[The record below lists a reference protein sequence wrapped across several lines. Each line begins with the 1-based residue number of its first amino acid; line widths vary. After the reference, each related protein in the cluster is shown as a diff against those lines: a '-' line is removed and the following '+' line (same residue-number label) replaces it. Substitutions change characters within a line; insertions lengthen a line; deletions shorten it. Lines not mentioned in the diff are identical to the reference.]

1 MMGAHCS
8 TIHVLAFE
16 SMHSRLKFSL
26 PELPLLLGQVW
37 VVQEKELGTFC
48 WLMQMLHFQS
58 NCQWSLC
65 LTLLV
70 CTKISSTP
78 LYTPV
83 ESCLSQQRHC
93 AAPEE
98 ARKFIWPLSS
108 GLGQSCS
115 EDRTFFFPFEVTGMA
130 MIALTIDLGCVVL
143 NLANLRCSFWAGRGQ
158 FVGHCRSPELNTA
171 DTGPESS
178 WAGDVGIKWSKC
190 ALTEPGQDVRHIIY

>member
-1 MMGAHCS
+1 
-8 TIHVLAFE
+8 
-16 SMHSRLKFSL
+16 
-26 PELPLLLGQVW
+26 
-37 VVQEKELGTFC
+37 
-48 WLMQMLHFQS
+48 MQMLHLQS
-58 NCQWSLC
+58 NWSLCQSNWSLC
-65 LTLLV
+65 LTLFGLLQDQF
-70 CTKISSTP
+70 TSTP
-78 LYTPV
+78 FYTPV
-83 ESCLSQQRHC
+83 GSCLSQQRHC

-98 ARKFIWPLSS
+98 ARKFWPGLLLPSQQECLDLPICPLSS

-178 WAGDVGIKWSKC
+178 WYGA
-190 ALTEPGQDVRHIIY
+190 